1 MKKFTRLSLI
11 AAIAVSGFSAN
22 AFAADSISEA
32 FKNGTLKGA
41 LKSYYFAQSF
51 DDSATKDS
59 SIWVNGGSL
68 NYVTAPYNGLVLGA
82 TLQTSHVTSIDDESD
97 KTKGTLD
104 ASGSVLSESYVEY
117 TYDNTIIK
125 GGRQF
130 VSTPMIAGS
139 GSRLIKESFEAYLI
153 KNTDLHDTTIVAGL
167 ITKYQ
172 KRTDGDGN
180 VGKFNKIGND
190 GIQTVYVKNTSI
202 SNLDVKFQ
210 YADFV
215 DDQVNLYFDTKYD
228 FGPAYVSAQ
237 YLDTNYDD
245 GAIESGS
252 LFGLKVGTKI
262 SSVDLFAAFTSSDDK
277 GDIFHGIGGGSF
289 SQYTSTTKSSG
300 EDALKADTDAW
311 QIGAGYTYK
320 KLKMKARYSSFDRA
334 EDNKD
339 LEEITLNFE
348 YKFNKTLTAQVDFS
362 ILDYE
367 ADNADKTDLRT
378 RIIYSF

>member
-32 FKNGTLKGA
+32 FSNGTLKGA

-51 DDSATKDS
+51 DGATKDS

-68 NYVTAPYNGLVLGA
+68 NYVTDSFNGLVLGA
-82 TLQTSHVTSIDDESD
+82 TLQTSHVASIDDED
-97 KTKGTLD
+97 NKTKGTLD

-117 TYDNTIIK
+117 TYENTSIK

-130 VSTPMIAGS
+130 VTTPMIAGS

-153 KNTDLHDTTIVAGL
+153 KNTDLPDTTIVAGL
-167 ITKYQ
+167 ITKEQ
-172 KRTDGDGN
+172 KRTDNDGK
-180 VGKFNKIGND
+180 VGEFNKIGND
-190 GIQTVYVKNTSI
+190 GIQTVYVTNTSI
-202 SNLDVKFQ
+202 SNLAVKFQ

-215 DDQVNLYFDTKYD
+215 DDQVNLYLDTKYD

-245 GAIESGS
+245 GSKESGS

-262 SSVDLFAAFTSSDDK
+262 SAVDLFAAYTSSDDK

-300 EDALKADTDAW
+300 EDALIADTDAW
-311 QIGAGYTYK
+311 QVGAGYTYK

-334 EDNKD
+334 QENED

-348 YKFNKTLTAQVDFS
+348 YKFNKTLKAQLDFS

-367 ADNADKTDLRT
+367 ASNEDKTDLRT